1 MDVLSEV
8 LKVVKLQGAM
18 FYNGEFSAPWSFRS
32 PASCNV
38 APFVAAGAEHVIIY
52 HLLTEGRA
60 SARVEDGERLGLD
73 AGDVVIFPHGDPHII
88 ENGRPIKTV
97 DLFEELAPDFLPGVE
112 AGALGWRRRR
122 YEIRVRLHG
131 V

>member
-8 LKVVKLQGAM
+8 LRVVKLQGAM

-38 APFVAAGAEHVIIY
+38 APFVATGAEHVIIY
-52 HLLTEGRA
+52 HLLTEGHA
-60 SARVEDGERLGLD
+60 SARVEDGERLALD

-97 DLFEELAPDFLPGVE
+97 DLFHELTRIFSQGLRLARSGGGGEVTK
-112 AGALGWRRRR
+112 
-122 YEIRVRLHG
+122 IRLRLHG

>member
-60 SARVEDGERLGLD
+60 SAHVEGGERLTLD

-88 ENGRPIKTV
+88 ENGRPIKQCRPVAGTS
-97 DLFEELAPDFLPGVE
+97 PDFLPGVE
-112 AGALGWRRRR
+112 VGALGWRRRR

-131 V
+131 M